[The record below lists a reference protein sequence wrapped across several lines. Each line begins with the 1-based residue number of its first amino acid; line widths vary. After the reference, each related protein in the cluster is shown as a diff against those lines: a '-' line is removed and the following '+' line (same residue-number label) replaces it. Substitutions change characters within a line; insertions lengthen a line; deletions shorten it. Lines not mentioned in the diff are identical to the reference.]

1 MDLRWPSLITTLSSD
16 HQVYFLMNI
25 LGKPFFTQERSQKGE
40 KCGFVYAQLDDYVHK
55 QTIICRQLFAGH
67 MVGFGPMKK

>member
-1 MDLRWPSLITTLSSD
+1 
-16 HQVYFLMNI
+16 MNI
-25 LGKPFFTQERSQKGE
+25 FGKPFFTQERSQKGE